1 MSLPATV
8 AMLLGV
14 SMVWGIV
21 AVAFWNQRRTP

>member
-1 MSLPATV
+1 MSVAAIA

-21 AVAFWNQRRTP
+21 AVALWNQHRTP